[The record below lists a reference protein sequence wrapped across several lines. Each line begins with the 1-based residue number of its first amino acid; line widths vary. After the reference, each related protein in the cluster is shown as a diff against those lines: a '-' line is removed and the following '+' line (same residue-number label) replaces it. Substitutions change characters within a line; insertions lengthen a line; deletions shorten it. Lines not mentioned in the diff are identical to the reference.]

1 MPGESGDLIGY
12 DRSTL
17 GPVEIPLPAL
27 ALEFSFRP
35 GLGDGI
41 AASIQTY
48 HAGLVAAVPR
58 GSSNGRP
65 QANKLLVFRKLF
77 DIAFG
82 VTEAVHR
89 PVGDERRRRLQVT
102 RFADVYTAS
111 WKGIGA
117 QRIDVVVPVEDM
129 FFNASAEGFLVDF
142 DGNFTGDF
150 SLWPGEPG
158 GRGLKA
164 IDAEISLRENVPR
177 RGEIGVTID
186 LNGVKEAA
194 DQPAADASTA
204 SGSRP
209 PRPSA
214 PTARRQEFALRKDDL
229 DFDGQVRFSGAL
241 TYGVLGGGAEPERT
255 VYALDLTGA
264 AIKDGQGNTIHAF
277 RAPGRSRFSGPS
289 PR

>member
-1 MPGESGDLIGY
+1 MPGESGEVIGY

-17 GPVEIPLPAL
+17 GPVEIPLPAV

-48 HAGLVAAVPR
+48 HSAARQGTDGIFEWTPE
-58 GSSNGRP
+58 G
-65 QANKLLVFRKLF
+65 NKLLVFRKFF

-82 VTEAVHR
+82 VQKLFIDLSATNGVA
-89 PVGDERRRRLQVT
+89 DFKS

-117 QRIDVVVPVEDM
+117 QRIDVMVPVEDM

-150 SLWPGEPG
+150 SLAWQNPTGEVDQG
-158 GRGLKA
+158 DRRRDIAARERAAARRDRRHGR
-164 IDAEISLRENVPR
+164 SQR
-177 RGEIGVTID
+177 R
-186 LNGVKEAA
+186 
-194 DQPAADASTA
+194 Q
-204 SGSRP
+204 GSR
-209 PRPSA
+209 RQA
-214 PTARRQEFALRKDDL
+214 CRRRLDRLALTAETERVEQAKQEFALSKDNL

-241 TYGVLGGGAEPERT
+241 TYGVLGGTADART
-255 VYALDLTGA
+255 
-264 AIKDGQGNTIHAF
+264 
-277 RAPGRSRFSGPS
+277 RPSMRST
-289 PR
+289 